1 MAFRCMESERRMCKT
16 SNTVGHPGHVFSQTL
31 PRLHLILPRK
41 ATPDMVRPR
50 LLHHTLVGVKVEAGM
65 DDIIIQILGMPHIF

>member
-1 MAFRCMESERRMCKT
+1 
-16 SNTVGHPGHVFSQTL
+16 
-31 PRLHLILPRK
+31 
-41 ATPDMVRPR
+41 MVRPR